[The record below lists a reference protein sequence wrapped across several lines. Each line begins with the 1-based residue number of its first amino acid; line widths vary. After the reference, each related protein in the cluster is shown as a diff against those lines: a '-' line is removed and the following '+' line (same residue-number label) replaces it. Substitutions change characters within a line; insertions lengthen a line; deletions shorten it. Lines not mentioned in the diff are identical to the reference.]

1 MTRLEP
7 GEPDACDLIVIGG
20 GMAGLPIASKA
31 AYKGL
36 RTVLVEK
43 EVLGGTCLNRG
54 CIPTKT
60 MLHSARM
67 AHLIRRAGDFGLRT
81 SPPEVDLEAI
91 VDRKD
96 AIVEEIRR
104 GSYRQVERNESLRL
118 VEGEARLEGN
128 GRVRVGDRVLEAPTV
143 VINVGAHPLLPAIEG
158 LDRTP
163 YLTNREALEL
173 RELPESMIVV
183 GGGYVGVEFAQMFA
197 RFGTRV
203 TVIQRAD
210 RLLPEEEPEIGE
222 GLSGIFEEEG
232 ITVLTSLEV
241 FKLEP
246 TPEGVRAHV
255 RSGRGDSVLE
265 AARVLLAVGRR
276 PSTDALG
283 LDRAG
288 VETDDQGF
296 IRVDSRFRTTADG
309 VFAIGDV
316 TGQPMFTHSARDD
329 ADLLYRIMVKDDADA
344 SMEGRVVPHA
354 VFTDPEVASVGL
366 TEAQALALG
375 YDVAVGR
382 QKFSGVARAR
392 ATGETH
398 GFIKL
403 VADNDTGRLLGGHIL
418 GPSAGELIH
427 EVALGLV
434 MEATVQELGG
444 AIHVHPTLSE
454 GINAAA
460 GGVHRPS
467 G

>member
-1 MTRLEP
+1 MRHFEQ
-7 GEPDACDLIVIGG
+7 EDADTCDLIVIGG
-20 GMAGLPIASKA
+20 GMAGLPIANKA
-31 AYKGL
+31 AYNGL
-36 RTVLVEK
+36 RTVLIEK
-43 EVLGGTCLNRG
+43 ELLGGTCLNRG

-60 MLHSARM
+60 MLHSARA
-67 AHLIRRAGDFGLRT
+67 AHLIRRAGDFGIRS
-81 SPPEVDLEAI
+81 SPPEVDLPAI

-104 GSYRQVERNESLRL
+104 GSYRQVERNEHLRL
-118 VEGEARLEGN
+118 VEGEARLEGS
-128 GRVRVGDRVLEAPTV
+128 GRVRVGEQVLKAPRI
-143 VINVGAHPLLPAIEG
+143 VINVGAQPVVPAIDG
-158 LDRTP
+158 LDQTP
-163 YLTNREALEL
+163 YLTNREALDL
-173 RELPESMIVV
+173 RDLPESMIVV

-222 GLSGIFEEEG
+222 GLAEVFEGEG
-232 ITVLTSLEV
+232 ITVLTSSEV
-241 FKLEP
+241 FRLAS
-246 TPEGVRAHV
+246 TPEGVRADV
-255 RSGRGDSVLE
+255 RNGRGDSVLD

-276 PSTDALG
+276 PSTDSLG
-283 LDRAG
+283 LAVAG
-288 VETDDQGF
+288 VETDDLGF
-296 IRVDSRFRTTADG
+296 IAVDFRFHTTADG

-316 TGQPMFTHSARDD
+316 TGQPMFTHSARHD
-329 ADLLYRIMVKDDADA
+329 AELLYRILVKDDANA
-344 SMEGRVVPHA
+344 STEFRVVPHA

-366 TEAQALALG
+366 TEAAAREGG
-375 YDVAVGR
+375 YDVAVGQ

-403 VADNDTGRLLGGHIL
+403 VADNATGRLIGGHIL

-427 EVALGLV
+427 EVALALC
-434 MEATVQELGG
+434 MEATVQDLGS

-460 GGVHRPS
+460 GGVHRP
-467 G
+467 GG